1 MNNRTVRRF
10 ARDLTV
16 IPTVVFVVLAASG
29 TRIAAICS
37 GGGAS
42 TEQAPLIDVLRSYR
56 ADFRSPTRLAI
67 DPAGNVYIADPLGR
81 QIVVREPSGRIASV
95 ARDLGRPVSIAVGAA
110 GIFVG
115 DGIDGSVTAY
125 SPDWQFL
132 FRLGQGLG
140 EFVLPGDIAVDT
152 TSGNVWVTDTSANHF
167 KLFDSGGA
175 LIKTVGEAGQG
186 IGQFAS
192 PAGIFVDQ
200 SRARVLIADQLNAR
214 LQVFDLNGDYV
225 SCIGTRGVGPGEFNM
240 PQSLWGDGAGLLY
253 VVDSFEGRIQILDG
267 NGDFVGYLGEIG
279 DLGGQLR
286 VPGDLL
292 IDTFGRLFV
301 ASTGSGRVEVYGL
314 DAYTDPE
321 IFIPAEVDVRP
332 DPLAPAEVS
341 ELTATIEVP
350 GYPLDQVEP
359 DTFRVNGVTAIP
371 GSVSQGDLDGD
382 TIPDLTGRFDAGAVA
397 GTLPSNGP
405 ADIVVTAALGQMQIE
420 GLDRITVI
428 GGSDPDT
435 DGDGVPDD
443 AEQCPGTSPDT
454 VVDAGGCSIDQRCPC
469 AGSASG
475 GSWESHGHFVACVA
489 HETETFLLL
498 GLIVESERDSTI
510 QSAARSTCG
519 RYRSASKLT
528 IGRPMRRE
536 AK

>member
-1 MNNRTVRRF
+1 VNKREVCRLTRK
-10 ARDLTV
+10 LTV
-16 IPTVVFVVLAASG
+16 FAAVVFMVLAAS
-29 TRIAAICS
+29 AARTAASCS
-37 GGGAS
+37 GGGLS
-42 TEQAPLIDVLRSYR
+42 PEQAPLVDVLRSYR
-56 ADFRSPTRLAI
+56 AAFRSPTRLAL
-67 DPAGNVYIADPLGR
+67 DAAGNVYIADPQGR

-95 ARDLGRPVSIAVGAA
+95 ARDVGRPVSIAVGAG

-115 DGIDGSVTAY
+115 DGVDGSVTAY

-132 FRLGQGLG
+132 FRLGQGPG
-140 EFVLPGDIAVDT
+140 EFVLPGDIAVDAA
-152 TSGNVWVTDTSANHF
+152 SGNIWVTDTSANHF
-167 KLFDSGGA
+167 KLFDAAGA
-175 LIKTVGEAGQG
+175 LIKTVGEPGQG

-225 SCIGTRGVGPGEFNM
+225 SCIGTRGVAPGEFNM
-240 PQSLWGDGAGLLY
+240 PQSLWGDRAGRLY
-253 VVDSFEGRIQILDG
+253 VADSFEGRIQILDG

-292 IDTFGRLFV
+292 IDPFGRLFV

-314 DAYTDPE
+314 DPYTDPE
-321 IFIPAEVDVRP
+321 IFIPAEVDIRP

-350 GYPLDQVEP
+350 GYPLDQIEP

-371 GSVSQGDLDGD
+371 GSLSQGDLDGD

-397 GTLPSNGP
+397 GTLPRNGT
-405 ADIVVTAALGQMQIE
+405 AEVVVTAVLAEMQIE
-420 GLDRITVI
+420 GTDRIVVI
-428 GGSDPDT
+428 GGLDPDA
-435 DGDGVPDD
+435 DGDSVPDD
-443 AEQCPGTSPDT
+443 AEQCPGTPPDT

-469 AGSASG
+469 GGPASG
-475 GSWESHGHFVACVA
+475 GSWATHGDFVTCVVR
-489 HETETFLLL
+489 ETEMFLLL
-498 GLIVESERDSTI
+498 GLISEEERDFETR
-510 QSAARSTCG
+510 SAARSTCG
-519 RYRSASKLT
+519 RYRSRSKPS
-528 IGRPMRRE
+528 IVSSMRRE